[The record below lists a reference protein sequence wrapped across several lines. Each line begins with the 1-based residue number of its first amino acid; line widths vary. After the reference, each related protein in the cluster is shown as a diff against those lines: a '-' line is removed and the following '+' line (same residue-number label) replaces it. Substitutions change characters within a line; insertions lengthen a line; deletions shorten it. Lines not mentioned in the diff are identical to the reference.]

1 MTGSSVVWFLRILLL
16 FSEFRAH
23 SHSVEGVVSVL
34 IIQSLTEGADLTFT
48 FGPAGFPRIARPLD
62 SVLVWHGQQLYVCG
76 REGIGDS
83 LVAESSLLTGLLH
96 GPVALDL

>member
-1 MTGSSVVWFLRILLL
+1 M
-16 FSEFRAH
+16 A
-23 SHSVEGVVSVL
+23 VSVL

-48 FGPAGFPRIARPLD
+48 FSPAGFPRIARPQD